1 MSVQT
6 IKGTRQKNV
15 TGDAYGQYIP
25 FGADGEYVDMLS
37 GLTLERQLKLGGDH
51 TTTISTN
58 QQGQTVITQKYA
70 DSEVL
75 NSFYKVVTT
84 IGKSGNATTITS
96 QLHWINNQGN
106 DTLKNT
112 KTITIGGSGG
122 QTEIEEVLS

>member
-6 IKGTRQKNV
+6 IKGSRQKSADGNS
-15 TGDAYGQYIP
+15 YGRYIP

-51 TTTISTN
+51 ITTISTN

-70 DSEVL
+70 DSESL
-75 NSFYKVVTT
+75 NSFYNVVTT
-84 IGKSGNATTITS
+84 IGKSGNATVITS
-96 QLHWINNQGN
+96 QLHWIDNQGN